1 MLANNMNPELFVELS
16 DEEQQVV
23 AGGGQLIELD
33 QIAKTYLNL
42 HQKKSSTAVVK
53 NVSSGMGGST
63 VNFAVVNTFEESK
76 YKTGAL
82 EDVNLVFD

>member
-1 MLANNMNPELFVELS
+1 MSYTINEELFVELS

-42 HQKKSSTAVVK
+42 HQKKSSTTVVK
-53 NVSSGMGGST
+53 QVSSDLKGSN
-63 VNFAVVNTFEESK
+63 VKFAVINNFQKSD
-76 YKTGAL
+76 YSTGGI
-82 EDVNLVFD
+82 EDVWLKFD